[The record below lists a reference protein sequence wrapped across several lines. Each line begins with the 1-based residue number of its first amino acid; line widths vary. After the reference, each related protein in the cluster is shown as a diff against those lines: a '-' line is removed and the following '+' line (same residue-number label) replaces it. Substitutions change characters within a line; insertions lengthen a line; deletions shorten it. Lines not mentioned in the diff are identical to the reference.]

1 MCVPRPLL
9 HDSCTLNSP
18 LVRYIYWHFYISR
31 TIYRCLLSWSA
42 IICICFVFCHFR
54 FDFWVLG
61 TSVCAI
67 CQARWVQNV
76 LSLRVGTAWTPL
88 PSLSLLL
95 SLSLHQLWHAS
106 WNFIDWNTLL
116 EFFVPAALP
125 LLKLSISS
133 NRMSSSIRRRTK
145 TAHFEMCL
153 NWGHNTILWTVR
165 INWHC
170 KPLEIPAKWFGIVVF
185 ISMTF
190 PG

>member
-1 MCVPRPLL
+1 MIHAPWIRHLCATYTGT
-9 HDSCTLNSP
+9 S
-18 LVRYIYWHFYISR
+18 
-31 TIYRCLLSWSA
+31 IYRCLLSWSA

-76 LSLRVGTAWTPL
+76 LSLRVGGAHCPL
-88 PSLSLLL
+88 FLSLSLCASLSLLL
-95 SLSLHQLWHAS
+95 WCAS

-133 NRMSSSIRRRTK
+133 SRMSSSIRRRTK
-145 TAHFEMCL
+145 TAHLKCASIGGTTQFY
-153 NWGHNTILWTVR
+153 GQF
-165 INWHC
+165 
-170 KPLEIPAKWFGIVVF
+170 A
-185 ISMTF
+185 
-190 PG
+190 

>member
-1 MCVPRPLL
+1 MIHAPWIRHLCATYTGT
-9 HDSCTLNSP
+9 S
-18 LVRYIYWHFYISR
+18 
-31 TIYRCLLSWSA
+31 IYRSLLSWSA

-76 LSLRVGTAWTPL
+76 LSLQHAL
-88 PSLSLLL
+88 LSPSLSLLL
-95 SLSLHQLWHAS
+95 SLSLLQLWHAS

-133 NRMSSSIRRRTK
+133 SRMSSSIRRRTK
-145 TAHFEMCL
+145 TAHLKCASIGGTTQFY
-153 NWGHNTILWTVR
+153 GQF
-165 INWHC
+165 
-170 KPLEIPAKWFGIVVF
+170 A
-185 ISMTF
+185 
-190 PG
+190 